1 MAATHLKKVG
11 MEKQKAGKVGGTK
24 KKQLHEHF
32 IAYWITWKQVS
43 DMTGTL
49 EMQSK
54 DGQSLIC
61 KTLNLVFLI
70 SVVMQLEYSMHSGL
84 LVSFVF

>member
-1 MAATHLKKVG
+1 

-24 KKQLHEHF
+24 KKQLREHF

-61 KTLNLVFLI
+61 KT
-70 SVVMQLEYSMHSGL
+70 
-84 LVSFVF
+84 